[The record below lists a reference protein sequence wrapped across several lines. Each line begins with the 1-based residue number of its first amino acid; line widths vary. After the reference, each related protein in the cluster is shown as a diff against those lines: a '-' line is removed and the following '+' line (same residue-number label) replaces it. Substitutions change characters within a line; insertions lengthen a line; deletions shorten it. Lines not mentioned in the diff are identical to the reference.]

1 MSSTYIKK
9 EKKNSQKIELLNI
22 HVKEYN
28 LLGTIVQKVRYFL
41 NYGGII
47 EKNELQKA
55 YQEYVNYR

>member
-9 EKKNSQKIELLNI
+9 KRKNSQKIQFLNI

-28 LLGTIVQKVRYFL
+28 LLGTIVENVRHYL
-41 NYGGII
+41 RYDGIK
-47 EKNELQKA
+47 EKISLEKA